1 MELIQVA
8 PLSFNAKT
16 SYGLL
21 ALLELA
27 GIQAQGGRLQVSA
40 IAQRQDIP
48 ERYLEQ
54 LLTSLRKGGLL
65 TSSRGP
71 RGGYQLARP
80 AATIQLSEVLD
91 CLEGRSEPE
100 RAVQPSLERQVLH
113 ALDTQLAD
121 QRRTLLESTTLA
133 DLLAQRDA
141 LLQAQ
146 AMYFI

>member
-1 MELIQVA
+1 MELTQVA
-8 PLSFNAKT
+8 LLSFNAKT

-27 GIQAQGGRLQVSA
+27 GIEAQGGRLQVSA

-54 LLTSLRKGGLL
+54 LLTSLRKGSLL
-65 TSSRGP
+65 NSSRGP

-80 AATIQLSEVLD
+80 AATIPLSEVLD

-100 RAVQPSLERQVLH
+100 QAVQPSLERQVLN

-133 DLLAQRDA
+133 DLLTQRDA

>member
-1 MELIQVA
+1 M

-40 IAQRQDIP
+40 IAQRQNIP

-54 LLTSLRKGGLL
+54 MLTTLRKGGLL
-65 TSSRGP
+65 NSSRGP

-80 AATIQLSEVLD
+80 AAAIQLSEVLG
-91 CLEGRSEPE
+91 CLEGSSEPE
-100 RAVQPSLERQVLH
+100 QTAQPSLERQVLQ
-113 ALDTQLAD
+113 ALDTQLVD
-121 QRRTLLESTTLA
+121 QRRALLESTTLA

>member
-65 TSSRGP
+65 NSSRGP

>member
-1 MELIQVA
+1 M

-40 IAQRQDIP
+40 IAQRQNIP

-54 LLTSLRKGGLL
+54 MLTTLRKGGLL
-65 TSSRGP
+65 HSSRGP

-80 AATIQLSEVLD
+80 AAAIQLSEVLD
-91 CLEGRSEPE
+91 CLEGSPEPE
-100 RAVQPSLERQVLH
+100 QAAQLSLERQVLQ

-121 QRRTLLESTTLA
+121 QRRALLESTTLA

>member
-1 MELIQVA
+1 M

-54 LLTSLRKGGLL
+54 MLTSLRKGGVLN
-65 TSSRGP
+65 SSRGP

-80 AATIQLSEVLD
+80 AAAIQLSEVLD
-91 CLEGRSEPE
+91 CLEGSSEPE
-100 RAVQPSLERQVLH
+100 QAAQPSLERQVLQ
-113 ALDTQLAD
+113 ALDTQLVD
-121 QRRTLLESTTLA
+121 QRRALLESTTLA

>member
-1 MELIQVA
+1 MESTQLA

-65 TSSRGP
+65 NSSRGP

-80 AATIQLSEVLD
+80 ASAIQLSEVLD
-91 CLEGRSEPE
+91 CLEGSSEPE
-100 RAVQPSLERQVLH
+100 QAAQLSLERQVLQ

-121 QRRTLLESTTLA
+121 QRRALLESTTLA

>member
-1 MELIQVA
+1 M

-27 GIQAQGGRLQVSA
+27 GIQTQGGRLQVSA
-40 IAQRQDIP
+40 IAQRQNIP

-54 LLTSLRKGGLL
+54 MLTSLRKGGLL
-65 TSSRGP
+65 NSSRGP

-80 AATIQLSEVLD
+80 AAAIQLSEVLD
-91 CLEGRSEPE
+91 CLEGSSEPE
-100 RAVQPSLERQVLH
+100 QASQPSLERQVLQ

-121 QRRTLLESTTLA
+121 QRRALLESTTLA

-141 LLQAQ
+141 LLQAR

>member
-1 MELIQVA
+1 L
-8 PLSFNAKT
+8 PFNAKT

-21 ALLELA
+21 ALIELA
-27 GIQAQGGRLQVSA
+27 GIQAQGGRLQVSV
-40 IAQRQDIP
+40 IAQRQGIP

-54 LLTSLRKGGLL
+54 MMTSLRKGGLL

-71 RGGYQLARP
+71 KGGYQLARP
-80 AATIQLSEVLD
+80 AADIRLSEALE
-91 CLEGRSEPE
+91 CLEGRSEPQTQ
-100 RAVQPSLERQVLH
+100 AQQSLEQQVLH
-113 ALDTQLAD
+113 SLGTQLEE
-121 QRRTLLESTTLA
+121 QRLALLESTSLA

>member
-27 GIQAQGGRLQVSA
+27 GIEAQGGRLQVSA

-65 TSSRGP
+65 NSSRGP

-80 AATIQLSEVLD
+80 AATIQLSEALD

-100 RAVQPSLERQVLH
+100 QAVQPSLERQVLH
-113 ALDTQLAD
+113 TFDTQLAD
-121 QRRTLLESTTLA
+121 QRRALLESTTLA

>member
-1 MELIQVA
+1 MELTQVA

-65 TSSRGP
+65 NSSRGP

-121 QRRTLLESTTLA
+121 QRRALLESTTLA

>member
-1 MELIQVA
+1 MESTQVA

-21 ALLELA
+21 ALLELT

-80 AATIQLSEVLD
+80 AATIPLSEVLD

-100 RAVQPSLERQVLH
+100 QAVQPSLERQVLH
-113 ALDTQLAD
+113 ALYTQLAD

>member
-1 MELIQVA
+1 MESTQVA

-16 SYGLL
+16 RYGLL

-27 GIQAQGGRLQVSA
+27 GIEARGGRLQVSA

-54 LLTSLRKGGLL
+54 LLTSLRKEGLL
-65 TSSRGP
+65 NSSRGP
-71 RGGYQLARP
+71 RGGYQLTRP
-80 AATIQLSEVLD
+80 AATIHLSEVLD

-100 RAVQPSLERQVLH
+100 QAVQPSLERQVLH
-113 ALDTQLAD
+113 ALDTQLTD

-141 LLQAQ
+141 RLQAQ

>member
-1 MELIQVA
+1 MELTQVVL
-8 PLSFNAKT
+8 LSFNAKT

-27 GIQAQGGRLQVSA
+27 GIQAQGGRLQVSV

-100 RAVQPSLERQVLH
+100 QAVQPSLERQVLH

>member
-1 MELIQVA
+1 M
-8 PLSFNAKT
+8 SFNAKT
-16 SYGLL
+16 RYGLL

-27 GIQAQGGRLQVSA
+27 GIEARGGRLQVSA

-54 LLTSLRKGGLL
+54 LLTSLRKEGLL
-65 TSSRGP
+65 NSSRGP
-71 RGGYQLARP
+71 RGGYQLTRP
-80 AATIQLSEVLD
+80 AATIHLSEVLD

-100 RAVQPSLERQVLH
+100 QAVQPSLERQVLH
-113 ALDTQLAD
+113 ALDTQLTD

-141 LLQAQ
+141 RLQAQ

>member
-1 MELIQVA
+1 MQLTQVA
-8 PLSFNAKT
+8 LLSFNAKT

-27 GIQAQGGRLQVSA
+27 GIEAQGGRLQVSA
-40 IAQRQDIP
+40 IAQRQNIP

-54 LLTSLRKGGLL
+54 MLTTLRKGGLL
-65 TSSRGP
+65 NSSRGP

-80 AATIQLSEVLD
+80 AAAIQLSEVLD
-91 CLEGRSEPE
+91 CLEGSSEPE
-100 RAVQPSLERQVLH
+100 QAAHPSLERQVLQ

-121 QRRTLLESTTLA
+121 QRRALLESTTLA

>member
-1 MELIQVA
+1 VELTQVA

-65 TSSRGP
+65 NSSRGP

-121 QRRTLLESTTLA
+121 QRRALLESTTLA

>member
-1 MELIQVA
+1 MELTQVA

-65 TSSRGP
+65 NSSRGP

-80 AATIQLSEVLD
+80 AAMIQLSEVLD

-121 QRRTLLESTTLA
+121 QRRALLESTTLA

>member
-1 MELIQVA
+1 MEYRQVM

-40 IAQRQDIP
+40 IAQRQNIP

-54 LLTSLRKGGLL
+54 MLTSLRKGGLL
-65 TSSRGP
+65 HSSRGP

-80 AATIQLSEVLD
+80 AAAIQLSEVLD
-91 CLEGRSEPE
+91 CLEGSSEPE
-100 RAVQPSLERQVLH
+100 QAAQPSLERQVLQ

-121 QRRTLLESTTLA
+121 QRRALLESTTLA

>member
-1 MELIQVA
+1 MESTQVA

-65 TSSRGP
+65 NSSRGP

-100 RAVQPSLERQVLH
+100 QAAQPSLERQVLH
-113 ALDTQLAD
+113 ALDTQLVD

-133 DLLAQRDA
+133 DLLTQRDA

>member
-1 MELIQVA
+1 MEYPQTTS
-8 PLSFNAKT
+8 LSFNAKT

-27 GIQAQGGRLQVSA
+27 CIQPQGGRLQVSA
-40 IAQRQDIP
+40 IAQRQEIP

-54 LLTSLRKGGLL
+54 MLTALRKGGLL
-65 TSSRGP
+65 NSSRGP

-80 AATIQLSEVLD
+80 AAAIHLSEVLD

-100 RAVQPSLERQVLH
+100 QAAQPSLERQVLH
-113 ALDTQLAD
+113 ALDTQLTD

>member
-1 MELIQVA
+1 MESTQVA

-65 TSSRGP
+65 NSSRGP

-100 RAVQPSLERQVLH
+100 QAAQPSLERQVLQ

-121 QRRTLLESTTLA
+121 QRRALLESTTLA